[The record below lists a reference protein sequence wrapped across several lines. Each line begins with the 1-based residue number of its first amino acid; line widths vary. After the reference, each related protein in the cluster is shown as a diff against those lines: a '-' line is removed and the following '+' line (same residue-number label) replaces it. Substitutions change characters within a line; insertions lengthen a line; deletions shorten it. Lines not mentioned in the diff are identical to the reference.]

1 MNAARLRLF
10 LERLYVTVMMHIIG
24 RSLVATSK
32 VDAPMQQELLGFPT
46 GYQIQMVV
54 LPAGPGFVVQSN
66 GDGTLR
72 RGKALQTPP
81 DLSIRFKHL
90 SHAFLVLSFQ
100 ESTARAFANDRMV
113 ANGDVSHAIRL
124 VRCLNGMEALIL
136 PRWVA
141 SRAVKRYPDLPLSVK
156 LPRALRIYGQVALGL
171 FTGK

>member
-1 MNAARLRLF
+1 MNAARLRLL
-10 LERLYVTVMMHIIG
+10 LERLYVALMMFTIG
-24 RSLVATSK
+24 RSLVATSQ
-32 VDAPMQQELLGFPT
+32 VDAEVQQELTGFPD
-46 GYQIQMVV
+46 GYQIEMKV

-66 GDGTLR
+66 GDGTLSR
-72 RGKALQTPP
+72 AKTPRNPP

-124 VRCLNGMEALIL
+124 VRCLNRMEALIL

-141 SRAVKRYPDLPLSVK
+141 SRAVKRYPHLPLSAK
-156 LPRALRIYGQVALGL
+156 LPTALRIYRRVASGL

>member
-1 MNAARLRLF
+1 MNLARLRLR
-10 LERLYVTVMMHIIG
+10 LERLYVTLMMHTIG
-24 RSLVATSK
+24 RSLVATSH
-32 VDAPMQQELLGFPT
+32 VDASVQQELAGFPA

-66 GDGTLR
+66 GDGTLCR
-72 RGKALQTPP
+72 AKASRTPP

-124 VRCLNGMEALIL
+124 VRCLNGMESLIL

-141 SRAVKRYPDLPLSVK
+141 NRAVKRYPELPLFVK
-156 LPRALRIYGQVALGL
+156 LPIALRIYARFAMGL
-171 FTGK
+171 FTGR